1 MTNKPDPFRIEET
14 KKLLDDFN
22 NDITNIE
29 FQVKSS
35 LKALMEKYDSSFD
48 FWEKIEIDKI
58 NQEEVDINKLNQQI
72 EEIKALHRNIFNR
85 IRTKLKD
92 IKEEITNKIDNF
104 LLSVEDKIKNLIK
117 ELSNKDD
124 SSIKES
130 NDMTLSESFDADSDF
145 NYYQL
150 FQLPDESS
158 VNKGDIEQF
167 EKMISNENLEP
178 IGKNNS
184 GNMNFNSSAERNSI
198 PNTIFFC
205 VNHIGKIAYYACNSH
220 CQQTFCHECV
230 REFGHSSIH
239 GRLIRIDERVNRNSN
254 PNICLGIEN
263 FLYWIENIFRN
274 LFKKCS
280 DLLNSNIIPNL
291 PQHESVNILNLDE
304 QKNFLTQVF
313 EEHRNIRILDQRQQ
327 MPNEQML
334 SILKTITNSSKI
346 ILQKGELKL
355 NIYQIID
362 ESAKFFVSII
372 PHRNINNPAEFSQK
386 IAPILE
392 EKFPE
397 LKKNYEMD
405 EKNVFLITNEFI
417 DERNYIRNIYI
428 AKETEAKNSIYII
441 KNLNYLKLNYLIK
454 YCHISFDNLDKKYD
468 AIYFKSEENNII
480 EGEKYYPPIGWISI
494 GIKSDIEDIETRCP
508 IAYLTFSKKYNKE
521 SLKIILN
528 EIIEK
533 KNLAKLE
540 YLKEQK
546 KFDRR
551 HWNFVGKGI
560 YLIPNVETAEKYTGT
575 FDINNKK
582 YKIMLMVKV
591 VKDKIKEPKRNKI
604 GCWVVEKD
612 FVTISRIL
620 FKEINV

>member
-1 MTNKPDPFRIEET
+1 
-14 KKLLDDFN
+14 
-22 NDITNIE
+22 
-29 FQVKSS
+29 
-35 LKALMEKYDSSFD
+35 MEKYDSSFD

-150 FQLPDESS
+150 FPLPDESS

-205 VNHIGKIAYYACNSH
+205 VNHIDKIAYYACNSH
-220 CQQTFCHECV
+220 CQQTFCLECV

-291 PQHESVNILNLDE
+291 PQHESVNTLNLDE

-417 DERNYIRNIYI
+417 V
-428 AKETEAKNSIYII
+428 
-441 KNLNYLKLNYLIK
+441 
-454 YCHISFDNLDKKYD
+454 DNLDKKYD